1 MSEAGQPRAAQG
13 ERRTVAALI
22 GCATFGPISS
32 AMAQAGEGRLML
44 ASGAV
49 AVASWVAMCFFAS
62 RCQHHPAPKRP
73 GEIARMSE
81 PEFDR
86 LVEAVEGADATLRPG
101 TPPSAADLG
110 DAADDHVESIVR
122 DALDD
127 LPAFLRSALDS
138 NVAVLVSD
146 DGHKHCA
153 YGRYFGGTVA
163 SSDYDHRIHVF
174 RDTLVRDSGSDPEE
188 LRRQVATT
196 VRHEVAHHLGA
207 DERHVAELGL

>member
-1 MSEAGQPRAAQG
+1 MKAGQPRARHD

-44 ASGAV
+44 ATGAV
-49 AVASWVAMCFFAS
+49 AVACVVAACFFGG
-62 RCQHHPAPKRP
+62 CGEPQPDPKRP

-81 PEFDR
+81 SEFDR
-86 LVEAVEGADATLRPG
+86 LVDAVERAAATPRSGP
-101 TPPSAADLG
+101 PPSSAELG
-110 DAADDHVESIVR
+110 EAADDNFESVVR
-122 DALDD
+122 NALDE
-127 LPAFLRSALDS
+127 LPAFLRSTLEN

-146 DGHKHCA
+146 DGHKYRA
-153 YGRYFGGTVA
+153 YGYYFGGTVA
-163 SSDYDHRIHVF
+163 GSDYNHCIYVF
-174 RDTLVRDSGSDPEE
+174 RDTLVRDFGGDPEE
-188 LRRQVATT
+188 LRRQITTT